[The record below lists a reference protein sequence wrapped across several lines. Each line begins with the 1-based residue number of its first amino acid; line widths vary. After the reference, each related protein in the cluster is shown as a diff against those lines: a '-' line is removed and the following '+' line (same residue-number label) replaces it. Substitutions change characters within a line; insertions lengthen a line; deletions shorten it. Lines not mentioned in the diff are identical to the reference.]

1 MSDESGRSL
10 IDEEG
15 RLFGLVNIIDLL
27 VVLLFLA
34 VVVAGVV
41 LLFPS
46 GGGEADTRYATID
59 LGQQPDFIA
68 EQISPGD
75 EWDPEGT
82 SDTLTITDVYRFSAG
97 DGTNVT
103 VRAMVNG
110 TVFEPEEAGAD
121 PVFEFL
127 GDPVRLGRT
136 LDIQTTD
143 YEVTG
148 SVTRLD
154 RSGSELPVE
163 RTSFVIETRLGSG
176 TVDEIEEGDQF
187 TVAGGQFAEITD
199 FQAYPGE
206 DGTRFALIA
215 VSARTIDRGGTQLF
229 AGRPVRVGTPVTFET
244 NEYELEGEIINRGSE
259 NIETEEEPLVI
270 QTTVP
275 TSVAADVQTGDAFTI
290 GGTPIVVVEEVT
302 AYATGEADTRR
313 IVLGVSALTRTE
325 DDSVLFGDE
334 QLRIGSSIPVETDEY
349 DITGEV
355 IRRDSR
361 TEPGEPVVRTA
372 RLQID
377 NVRPERAEVIRE
389 GQVERVRGTETA
401 RIVEK
406 TDQAAEV
413 ILTSEDG
420 NIFLREHPRNR
431 DIELVAELRVR
442 ELDDGS
448 IRFRGDTLLAGQT
461 IQLELGSTTIGAE
474 LVEFTD
480 DAQ

>member
-15 RLFGLVNIIDLL
+15 RLFGLVNVIDVL

-41 LLFPS
+41 LLLP
-46 GGGEADTRYATID
+46 GGGEADTRYVTLD
-59 LGQQPDFIA
+59 LGEQPEFIA
-68 EQISPGD
+68 EQITSGD

-82 SDTLTITDVYRFSAG
+82 GDTLTITDVYRFS
-97 DGTNVT
+97 DGGKTSVT

-110 TVFEPEEAGAD
+110 TVFEPEETGAD

-127 GDPVRLGRT
+127 GDPLRLNRT
-136 LDIQTTD
+136 LDVETTD

-148 SVTRLD
+148 AVTRVD
-154 RSGSELPVE
+154 RSGQDLPVE
-163 RTSFVIETRLGSG
+163 QTAFVIETRLGSG
-176 TVDEIEEGDQF
+176 TIDEVDVGDQF
-187 TVAGGQFAEITD
+187 TVADSQFAEITD

-206 DGTRFALIA
+206 DGNRYALLAI
-215 VSARTIDRGGTQLF
+215 SAQTIDRGGTQLF
-229 AGRPVRVGTPVTFET
+229 ANRPVRVGTTVAFET
-244 NEYELEGEIINRGSE
+244 SEYELDGQIVNRGSGA
-259 NIETEEEPLVI
+259 IETDGQPLVI

-275 TSVAADVQTGDAFTI
+275 TSVASDVQVGDEFTI
-290 GGTPIVVVEEVT
+290 GGTPIVTVEEVT

-325 DDSVLFGDE
+325 DDSVLFGDRK
-334 QLRIGSSIPVETDEY
+334 LRIGSSIPVETGEY
-349 DITGEV
+349 NISGEV
-355 IRRDSR
+355 VRRDGL
-361 TEPGEPVVRTA
+361 TEPGTPVVRTA
-372 RLQID
+372 RLQLKNI
-377 NVRPERAEVIRE
+377 RPERAEVIRE
-389 GQVERVRGTETA
+389 GQVERIRGTETA

-406 TDQAAEV
+406 TDQPAQV

-420 NIFLREHPRNR
+420 NIFQREHPRNK

-461 IQLELGSTTIGAE
+461 IQLELGSTTIEAK

-480 DAQ
+480 G